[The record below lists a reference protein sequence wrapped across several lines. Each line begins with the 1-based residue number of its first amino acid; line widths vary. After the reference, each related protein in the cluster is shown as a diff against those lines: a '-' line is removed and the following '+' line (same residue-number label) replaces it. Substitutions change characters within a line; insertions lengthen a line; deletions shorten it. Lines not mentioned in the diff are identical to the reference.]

1 MVCGGLKGM
10 AITGEMSRFPRRG
23 RTQHPAG
30 QTRKGNPGGRAAT
43 HQDSR
48 ASRVFHKRRSLRNRL
63 IGSAAQP
70 LRLTCL

>member
-23 RTQHPAG
+23 RTAQATG

-43 HQDSR
+43 QRVSR
-48 ASRVFHKRRSLRNRL
+48 ASRVSHKRRSLRNRL